1 MINIPIIE
9 VQNLTA
15 AYGNEVILDNVS
27 FSIYEGEILVIAGG
41 SGCGKTTLLR
51 HLICLQKPVSG
62 KIIVDGLE
70 ITNPEFDTEKLV
82 EKTGVLFQS
91 SALFG
96 SMTVA
101 GNINIILEE
110 NTNLPENVRKLLVRM
125 KLSLVGLS
133 GFENYLPSELSGGM
147 KKRAALARAMTL
159 DPHILFFDEP
169 SAGLDPITSAELDKL
184 ILQFNASLGTTMII
198 VTHELSSIFAVANRV
213 ILLDEKTKN
222 IIAEGTPE
230 ELRNDKSNPK
240 AYAFFNRKIPKSNG
254 N

>member
-1 MINIPIIE
+1 MLKVPIIE
-9 VQNLTA
+9 VKNLTA
-15 AYGNEVILDNVS
+15 AYGDNVILDNVN
-27 FSIYEGEILVIAGG
+27 FSIYEGEILVIAGE
-41 SGCGKTTLLR
+41 SGCGKTTLMR
-51 HLICLQKPVSG
+51 NLIRLQNPVSG

-70 ITNPEFDTEKLV
+70 ITDPNFDTNKLV

-96 SMTVA
+96 SMTIA

-110 NTNLPENVRKLLVRM
+110 YTNLSENVRKLLVRM
-125 KLSLVGLS
+125 KLSLVGLADY
-133 GFENYLPSELSGGM
+133 EDYLPSELSGGM
-147 KKRAALARAMTL
+147 KKRAALARAMAL

-198 VTHELSSIFAVANRV
+198 VTHELTSIFAVADRV
-213 ILLDEKTKN
+213 ILLDKKTKN
-222 IIAEGTPE
+222 IIAEGTPN
-230 ELRNDKSNPK
+230 ELKADKSNPEVF
-240 AYAFFNRKIPKSNG
+240 AFFNRTIPESNG

>member
-1 MINIPIIE
+1 MLKFPIIE
-9 VQNLTA
+9 VKNLTA
-15 AYGNEVILDNVS
+15 GYGDNVILDDVS

-51 HLICLQKPVSG
+51 HLINLQKPFSG
-62 KIIVDGLE
+62 KILVDGLE
-70 ITNPEFDTEKLV
+70 ITDPNFDDNKLV

-96 SMTVA
+96 SMTIA

-110 NTNLPENVRKLLVRM
+110 YTDLPENVRKLLVRM
-125 KLSLVGLS
+125 KLSLVGLADY
-133 GFENYLPSELSGGM
+133 EDYLPSELSGGM
-147 KKRAALARAMTL
+147 KKRAALARAMAL

-198 VTHELSSIFAVANRV
+198 VTHELPSIFSVANRV
-213 ILLDEKTKN
+213 ILLDKKTKN
-222 IIAEGTPE
+222 IIADGTPE
-230 ELRNDKSNPK
+230 ELRNNKSNPDV
-240 AYAFFNRKIPKSNG
+240 YAFFNRTIPESNG

>member
-15 AYGNEVILDNVS
+15 AYGDDVILNNVS
-27 FSIYEGEILVIAGG
+27 FSIYEGEILVIAGV

-51 HLICLQKPVSG
+51 HLIRLQMPVSG
-62 KIIVDGLE
+62 KIFVDGLE
-70 ITNPEFDTEKLV
+70 ITDPEFDIEKLV

-125 KLSLVGLS
+125 KLSLVGLAD
-133 GFENYLPSELSGGM
+133 FENYLPSELSGGM

-213 ILLDEKTKN
+213 ILLDKNTKN
-222 IIAEGTPE
+222 IIAEGTPD
-230 ELRNDKSNPK
+230 ELRNDKSNPE